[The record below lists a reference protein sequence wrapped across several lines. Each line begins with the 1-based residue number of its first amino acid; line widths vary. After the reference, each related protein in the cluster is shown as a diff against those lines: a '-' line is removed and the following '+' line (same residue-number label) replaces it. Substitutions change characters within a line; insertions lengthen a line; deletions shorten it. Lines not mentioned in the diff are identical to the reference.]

1 MGTIVS
7 IFAIIGGIGSLVTIV
22 VYWDVVLKIWKKF
35 CKFLNNVIA
44 YLDFPR
50 RLMARR
56 LNDKK
61 FLEWQDNMLL
71 KIYGQDHF
79 TTILNRSYPVYCLNF
94 KEVYDYNTV
103 DSLCYNGNKPLL
115 SSTNVKMPNI
125 FNTKIMKE
133 RVESDSEIVF
143 KKELMGN
150 GWFWNGYK
158 WFTARSM
165 RDGNHIGF
173 ILDHLDYEGDLIKK
187 IHLSVGDYKLNL
199 LTSHI
204 MTYELYK
211 AYEKFKTEAKELY
224 DTEQDRDEYLNN
236 IETGKLW
243 PEIPFRHFIH
253 HENGD
258 DINKVLLKGDGRYS
272 LLSVQCLVMLCT
284 TTKDER
290 LEYKTFFGK
299 RSSNTWKVST
309 KLGCYQFPPSGGFD
323 LYDGKDIDSDVVE
336 SNCSL
341 KLALMR
347 EYLEEIFND
356 DQFAKVD
363 KRNNDN
369 KTVMVDK
376 VKNDKR
382 TDKIVKM
389 LDEEI
394 VGDDRFKK
402 GTKKAY
408 FSTVGANVD
417 LIDLRLSVN
426 FLLVINDYQ
435 YYQDGIKKKDQ
446 KEGATKDKTDSSDEK
461 DTFVYNEELTAKNK
475 MLRTWRT
482 VDKTL
487 RGEDEIGERNIV
499 EDNIGE
505 RNIVEDSVALY
516 AQGKPAFRNYLEKFG
531 VDEECIARI
540 CNDQ

>member
-35 CKFLNNVIA
+35 CKFLNDVIA

-79 TTILNRSYPVYCLNF
+79 TTILNRSYPVYCLNI
-94 KEVYDYNTV
+94 KEAYDYNTV
-103 DSLCYNGNKPLL
+103 DSLCYNGDKPLL

-125 FNTKIMKE
+125 FNTDIMKG
-133 RVESDSEIVF
+133 RVESDSEKVF

-173 ILDHLDYEGDLIKK
+173 ILHHLDYEGDLIKK

-224 DTEQDRDEYLNN
+224 DTEQDREKYLND
-236 IETGKLW
+236 IETEKLW

-258 DINKVLLKGDGRYS
+258 DINKVLSKGDGRYS

-323 LYDGKDIDSDVVE
+323 LYDGKDIDSEVVK

-341 KLALMR
+341 KWSLMR
-347 EYLEEIFND
+347 EYLEEIFGD
-356 DQFAKVD
+356 DEFAKV
-363 KRNNDN
+363 KRSNTNGTTLMIHGVRDDPRTVDITNRLNEKIEGDN
-369 KTVMVDK
+369 
-376 VKNDKR
+376 
-382 TDKIVKM
+382 
-389 LDEEI
+389 
-394 VGDDRFKK
+394 RFKE

-408 FSTVGANVD
+408 FTTVGANVD

-426 FLLVINDYQ
+426 FLLVINDFE
-435 YYQDGIKKKDQ
+435 YYREGTRKRENEPEDGKNR
-446 KEGATKDKTDSSDEK
+446 
-461 DTFVYNEELTAKNK
+461 TFVYNEEVEAENK
-475 MLRTWRT
+475 MLRSWES
-482 VDKTL
+482 VDETL
-487 RGEDEIGERNIV
+487 EKK
-499 EDNIGE
+499 

-516 AQGKPAFRNYLEKFG
+516 AQGKQAFRDYLKSVV
-531 VDEECIARI
+531 VDKECISRI